1 MSDTYD
7 GSYVYAGVK
16 YEFPLPSFT
25 INEILDYVE
34 EHCFIDKARYGNPLA
49 KGATHLMKGGDI
61 WAGYGRTPN
70 NNLMGWYI
78 TFNANRSFQSS
89 HLGFKIPTS
98 HRKKVMWDKYS
109 NPPYIG
115 YYDGVTYYSKQLKYV
130 MQTSAKKRHDRTDFD
145 VKIDSADFILM
156 EDDELNEKY
165 FKTPHRVVT
174 MWASIDFVKT
184 MAHFRIDGDLIIQKK
199 LDFINWPLEK
209 PQGLI

>member
-7 GSYVYAGVK
+7 GSYVYDKVK

-25 INEILDYVE
+25 MNEILDYVE
-34 EHCFIDKARYGNPLA
+34 EYCFIDKARYGNPLA
-49 KGATHLMKGGDI
+49 EGWTQWNGDI
-61 WAGYGRTPN
+61 WAGYGKKPN

-78 TFNANRSFQSS
+78 SFNAN
-89 HLGFKIPTS
+89 KINANMRVGHTN
-98 HRKKVMWDKYS
+98 KKLIWNNYA

-115 YYDGVTYYSKQLKYV
+115 YYDGLNYYTRQMDMIRKNSN
-130 MQTSAKKRHDRTDFD
+130 MKKIRHDLKAFNI
-145 VKIDSADFILM
+145 KIDSDDFILM

-165 FKTPHRVVT
+165 FNTPHRVVT
-174 MWASIDFVKT
+174 IWASMDFVT
-184 MAHFRIDGDLIIQKK
+184 SMAHFRIDENLIIWKK